1 MPRFRPGGEGVPVYT
16 HLERTSQPMIR
27 YWSGDLAKW
36 TDAACECGRT
46 YPTLPEGLA
55 GRVDDMV
62 IVRGQ
67 GIFPSRI
74 EDVLRSLPEFG
85 EEFRLVVERE
95 PGRMD
100 SLTVLAEVGPNVSTE
115 PEVEQ
120 RFAQELRR
128 AVGVGLSVELRPPG
142 EFERTQ
148 FKARRIIDRR
158 QA

>member
-1 MPRFRPGGEGVPVYT
+1 
-16 HLERTSQPMIR
+16 
-27 YWSGDLAKW
+27 
-36 TDAACECGRT
+36 
-46 YPTLPEGLA
+46 
-55 GRVDDMV
+55 MV

-100 SLTVLAEVGPNVSTE
+100 SLTVLAEVAPNVSTE

-128 AVGVGLSVELRPPG
+128 AVGVSLSVELRPPG

-158 QA
+158 QT